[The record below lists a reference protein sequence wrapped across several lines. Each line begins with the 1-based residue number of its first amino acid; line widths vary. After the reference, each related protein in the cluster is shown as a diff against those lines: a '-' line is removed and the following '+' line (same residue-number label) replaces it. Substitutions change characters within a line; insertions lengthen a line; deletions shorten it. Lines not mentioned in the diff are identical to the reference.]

1 MITVINYR
9 MGNLR
14 SVAKALEL
22 SGRSV
27 SVSSAPE
34 DILRADSVVL
44 PGVGAFST
52 GMKNLEELGLIPAI
66 IETVKK
72 GRPFLGICLGMQLMF
87 EKSREGAKC
96 PGIGLLKGEVKR
108 FDSRL
113 RVPHVGWNT
122 VRTVR
127 SSSLFQEILD
137 GSHFYFVH
145 SYYAQPCDRKIIL
158 GTTQYGIEFASAIQK
173 DNIFLTQFHPEKSH
187 EKGLRLLSNFCS
199 L

>member
-27 SVSSAPE
+27 SVSSDPG

-52 GMKNLEELGLIPAI
+52 GMKNLEALGLIPAI

-87 EKSREGAKC
+87 EKSREGEKC

-122 VRTVR
+122 VRTGR
-127 SSSLFQEILD
+127 DSRLFQGIPD

-145 SYYAQPCDRKIIL
+145 SYYAQPRDGEIIL
-158 GTTQYGIEFASAIQK
+158 GTTQYGIEFASAVQK